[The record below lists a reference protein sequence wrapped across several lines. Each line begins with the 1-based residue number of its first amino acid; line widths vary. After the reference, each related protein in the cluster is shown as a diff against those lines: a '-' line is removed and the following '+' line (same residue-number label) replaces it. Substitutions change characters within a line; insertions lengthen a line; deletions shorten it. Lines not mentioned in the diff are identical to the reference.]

1 MNMQRIFLWNI
12 IICSCFIVSA
22 CAQGGHG
29 NASGNCATAI
39 GGSANVTVSP
49 DTRLAL
55 GDSAIDAATKAV
67 TSYLSEVPKVA
78 SAVQGITA
86 REKALSAVELD
97 KGRPLTEAER
107 QATESYSKT
116 LVSHLNSKCAS

>member
-1 MNMQRIFLWNI
+1 MRLRRTLFWNI
-12 IICSCFIVSA
+12 IACSCFFASA

-29 NASGNCATAI
+29 TASGNCATAI

-67 TSYLSEVPKVA
+67 TSYLTEVPRVA
-78 SAVQGITA
+78 SAVGNMAAQQ
-86 REKALSAVELD
+86 KALRAVETS
-97 KGRPLTEAER
+97 KGRPLTDVEKE
-107 QATESYSKT
+107 ATESYTKT
-116 LVSHLNSKCAS
+116 LVSDINSKCAS